1 MTNLTDEI
9 IDLLNEKL
17 ISERTCLRYL
27 FVKGEMTYL
36 RSIKQYKLVVADPFI
51 DNTDDMTIPMIYST
65 MHSSTA
71 RAISNKAAREQR
83 ASGGGGRTSWG
94 GGGGGFSG
102 GGFGGGV
109 R

>member
-51 DNTDDMTIPMIYST
+51 DNTDDMTIP
-65 MHSSTA
+65 
-71 RAISNKAAREQR
+71 NVVV
-83 ASGGGGRTSWG
+83 TSA
-94 GGGGGFSG
+94 FESMVRD
-102 GGFGGGV
+102 FLKRCGV
-109 R
+109 EDTEYVNVHRFIVKEERGVNV

>member
-51 DNTDDMTIPMIYST
+51 DNTDDMTIPNVVVTPVFESMV
-65 MHSSTA
+65 
-71 RAISNKAAREQR
+71 RDFLKRC
-83 ASGGGGRTSWG
+83 
-94 GGGGGFSG
+94 
-102 GGFGGGV
+102 GV
-109 R
+109 EDAEYVNVHRLIVKEERGVNV